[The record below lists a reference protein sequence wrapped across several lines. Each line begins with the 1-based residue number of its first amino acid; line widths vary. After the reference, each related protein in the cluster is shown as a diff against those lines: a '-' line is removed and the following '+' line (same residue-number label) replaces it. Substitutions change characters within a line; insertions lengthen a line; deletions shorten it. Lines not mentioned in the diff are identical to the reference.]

1 MSAEHLPSLDP
12 EHGDAGSPPSFPR
25 LDAEGMLAGPDGD
38 DAADAADDPAR
49 KDRGPSL
56 LLPVLVT
63 LLGLALLSQQ
73 LVELFRA
80 MPAPG
85 QARPMTG
92 PVLAAAL
99 ALGGFSLVRLL
110 QLLGFVTGRRRRRA
124 AGGTLREV
132 PWQLA
137 EAHSLHAVWVIGVGA
152 SIALMGL
159 LGLWSLLDGR
169 PSGLE
174 PGWPLLLVGGT
185 VALVGRVAWQRTTAG
200 WTDPP
205 EGP

>member
-1 MSAEHLPSLDP
+1 MSSEHRPGLDP

-25 LDAEGMLAGPDGD
+25 LDAEGMLARS
-38 DAADAADDPAR
+38 DAADADDSAR
-49 KDRGPSL
+49 RDKGPSL
-56 LLPVLVT
+56 LLPGLVT

-73 LVELFRA
+73 LVELIRMA
-80 MPAPG
+80 PAEG
-85 QARPMTG
+85 QVRPMNG

-99 ALGGFSLVRLL
+99 ALVGFSLTRLL
-110 QLLGFVTGRRRRRA
+110 QLLGFITVRRRREA

-132 PWQLA
+132 PWQL
-137 EAHSLHAVWVIGVGA
+137 EDAHSLHAVWVIGVGA

-174 PGWPLLLVGGT
+174 PGWPLLLAGGA
-185 VALVGRVAWQRTTAG
+185 VALVGRVAWLRTTAG
-200 WTDPP
+200 WA
-205 EGP
+205 ESAEES